1 MTNRHPLYI
10 LLALAMVT
18 MSLPALLSCNK
29 DKDEDDS
36 TYSYSTSQQTTLVT
50 GFALQ
55 ADAEVLAS
63 LDSVHFTV
71 DYDNGLIYNADSLPK
86 GTDITELKVTV
97 QFLNGV
103 QSAVFSITGA
113 TVQPDTTITYTSSMS
128 KTLDFTGK
136 TVLTVTSSDGSQVK
150 DYDVK
155 VLVHKENP
163 DTLVWPKSW
172 RRDLPGYRHSAI
184 GHKAVKQ
191 GDLYRIMN
199 FNGSESY
206 LLTATSPNQGEWDKQ
221 RVYLPF
227 TPQIQSLAA
236 TDDMLYMLDADGV
249 LFSSPDGVEWASC
262 GVTWYSVL
270 GTYEDRVLG
279 IVKGADAYYHD
290 EFPHSDGFTADVVE
304 DGFPVSNSSGMIV
317 TDNQWTVS
325 QQAMIVGG
333 LDSEGKLLADVWGY
347 DGRHWGKI
355 NNSHTNSL
363 PALADA
369 TLFSYYTYKALS
381 GVRRYGR
388 QETWYVMGGKL
399 ADGTLN
405 NKIYL
410 SNTQGITWTEGDST
424 ITQSSIMPKFY
435 GAQAFVN
442 FETLTA
448 NAAAGAPR
456 RVATPV
462 TTWECPFIYLFGG
475 YDDQGALLPYVWR
488 GVYTRMTH
496 YPVY

>member
-86 GTDITELKVTV
+86 GTDITKLKVTV

-184 GHKAVKQ
+184 GHKAVKPYQ
-191 GDLYRIMN
+191 
-199 FNGSESY
+199 
-206 LLTATSPNQGEWDKQ
+206 LLF
-221 RVYLPF
+221 VVV
-227 TPQIQSLAA
+227 I
-236 TDDMLYMLDADGV
+236 
-249 LFSSPDGVEWASC
+249 
-262 GVTWYSVL
+262 VL
-270 GTYEDRVLG
+270 GAVADLG
-279 IVKGADAYYHD
+279 LVWDI
-290 EFPHSDGFTADVVE
+290 SDTLNGLMAIPNLIGLLLLSPVV
-304 DGFPVSNSSGMIV
+304 IKV
-317 TDNQWTVS
+317 TRD
-325 QQAMIVGG
+325 
-333 LDSEGKLLADVWGY
+333 Y
-347 DGRHWGKI
+347 
-355 NNSHTNSL
+355 
-363 PALADA
+363 
-369 TLFSYYTYKALS
+369 FKAL
-381 GVRRYGR
+381 
-388 QETWYVMGGKL
+388 K
-399 ADGTLN
+399 
-405 NKIYL
+405 
-410 SNTQGITWTEGDST
+410 
-424 ITQSSIMPKFY
+424 
-435 GAQAFVN
+435 
-442 FETLTA
+442 
-448 NAAAGAPR
+448 
-456 RVATPV
+456 
-462 TTWECPFIYLFGG
+462 
-475 YDDQGALLPYVWR
+475 
-488 GVYTRMTH
+488 
-496 YPVY
+496 